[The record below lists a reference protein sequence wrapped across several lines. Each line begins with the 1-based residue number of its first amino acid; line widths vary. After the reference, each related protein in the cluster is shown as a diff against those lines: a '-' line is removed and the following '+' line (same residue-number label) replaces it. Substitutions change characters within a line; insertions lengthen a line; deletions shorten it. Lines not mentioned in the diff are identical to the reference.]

1 MESPKINEIVWQ
13 IVAAIPRG
21 KIATYG
27 QVARLAG
34 YPNHARFVGT
44 TLKKLPKGT
53 RLPWY
58 RVINAKGEISFPQG
72 SAPYK
77 RQQTLLESEGVVFN
91 HGRVSLKAYGWDR

>member
-53 RLPWY
+53 RLPWH
-58 RVINAKGEISFPQG
+58 RVINAKGEISFPKG
-72 SAPYK
+72 SPSYK
-77 RQQTLLESEGVVFN
+77 RQLALLESEGVMFN
-91 HGRVSLKAYGWDR
+91 DGRVSLKTYGWDL